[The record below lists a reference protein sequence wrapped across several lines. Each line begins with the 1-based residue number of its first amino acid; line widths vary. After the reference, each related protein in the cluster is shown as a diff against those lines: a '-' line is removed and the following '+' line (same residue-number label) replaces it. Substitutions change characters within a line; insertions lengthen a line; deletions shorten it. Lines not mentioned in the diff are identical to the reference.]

1 MKQSTI
7 FQPTLFFC
15 LTFSMMVFSIGCSQ
29 KKEKNETT
37 MSEVKASSD
46 TIKSENPKSNPVS
59 SSQTAGSTP
68 TETAQAPT
76 KKCDPNFNLIASPKK
91 NQKIYYVSGFNPG
104 EFKCWEELEKE
115 SQKICA
121 GSPCVIYFLD
131 KPNPKITTTPPHY
144 LDTNTLMTNGIGLYE
159 YNGVEWEMKGSN
171 IWGRKDKGFA
181 YYNTNNAGG
190 G

>member
-1 MKQSTI
+1 
-7 FQPTLFFC
+7 
-15 LTFSMMVFSIGCSQ
+15 MMVFSISCSQ

-37 MSEVKASSD
+37 ISEVKASSD
-46 TIKSENPKSNPVS
+46 TLKSESVKTSPTSTT
-59 SSQTAGSTP
+59 QAAGSTP
-68 TETAQAPT
+68 NETSQTPPPP
-76 KKCDPNFNLIASPKK
+76 KICDPNFNLIASPKK
-91 NQKIYYVSGFNPG
+91 NQKIYYVSGFNPI

-144 LDTNTLMTNGIGLYE
+144 MDANTLMTNGIGVFE
-159 YNGVEWEMKGSN
+159 YNGVMWEMKGAN
-171 IWGRKDKGFA
+171 IWGRKDKGFG